1 MWRDPIYVF
10 RKKAVGRSVA
20 LIAALLVAVAGCNS
34 SASQHRA
41 RVRSTAPPAAANTAS
56 PSAPRGL
63 RITER
68 LRPHLWVVLA
78 TSTGAF
84 VAGGAGKLYRIT
96 DGAAHL
102 VASAPSAY
110 WDYDYVQLADG
121 ADGTVF
127 VASGSTVWQ
136 IDPRSGSVVHR
147 QNLQQLGY
155 LDAVLST
162 DAGTW
167 VSASGGNE
175 NVLARIDLD
184 SGRVLEQIPIGQGI
198 HQLVESAGYLLLR
211 SRNSDPAIAR
221 IDPGMGEVTR
231 VPAPEGSM
239 AVIGSRVWVASGN
252 VVACTDAIRLT
263 SCGEVLIERADV
275 LASDGRNLW
284 VLSSTGSKD
293 PSLYVPDPDQ
303 PATVTMLDGSTGEVL
318 AGPLALPQH
327 TPATIS
333 ALDGHAWIGFH
344 DSGTVFRIDP
354 CVPERCAA

>member
-1 MWRDPIYVF
+1 MF
-10 RKKAVGRSVA
+10 RSKSAGRSVA
-20 LIAALLVAVAGCNS
+20 LIAALLVTVAGCIS
-34 SASQHRA
+34 SPPQHRA
-41 RVRSTAPPAAANTAS
+41 RVQATTPPAPADTAS
-56 PSAPRGL
+56 SIAAQGL
-63 RITER
+63 WITER

-121 ADGTVF
+121 GDGTVL
-127 VASGSTVWQ
+127 VASGSTLWQ
-136 IDPRSGSVVHR
+136 IDPRSGSVLHR
-147 QNLQQLGY
+147 HNFKQLGH

-167 VSASGGNE
+167 VTASGGKE

-184 SGRVLEQIPIGQGI
+184 SGRVLERIPTGQGI
-198 HQLVESAGYLLLR
+198 HQLVESTGYLLVR

-221 IDPGMGEVTR
+221 IDPGMGEMTR
-231 VPAPEGSM
+231 VPALEGSM
-239 AVIGSRVWVASGN
+239 AVIGSRLWVASGN
-252 VVACTDAIRLT
+252 VVTCTDAIRLT
-263 SCGEVLIERADV
+263 SCGEVLIERAGA
-275 LASDGRNLW
+275 LASDGHNLW
-284 VLSSTGSKD
+284 VLSLTGSKD
-293 PSLYVPDPDQ
+293 SSLYVPDPDQ

-333 ALDGHAWIGFH
+333 ALDGHAWMGFH
-344 DSGTVFRIDP
+344 DTGTVVRIDP
-354 CVPERCAA
+354 CEPDTCAA